1 MAETTVVVQNDLT
14 LPYGFKPE
22 GKWSSNEESDDNI
35 DDGDDSQASS
45 TKWLGNTRV
54 SFRGGCCGGGGGG
67 GAFAPPPL
75 HKFLPPY
82 KF

>member
-54 SFRGGCCGGGGGG
+54 SFRGGWGGEGHL
-67 GAFAPPPL
+67 PPL